1 MEHEHALLR
10 TIDYEQYCKFTRM
23 WIENDTW
30 LAPKMDANLIQHL
43 TEDKQ
48 EEAWCVLS
56 GKPVT
61 KKIG

>member
-1 MEHEHALLR
+1 
-10 TIDYEQYCKFTRM
+10 M

-61 KKIG
+61 KKIGQQ